1 MEEVQSKDGGCF
13 GIVAATVPIVR
24 FSKIWDNKFRFF
36 RSLVL
41 MLCGCKMKTLL
52 MESEWRIKAFETEWF
67 GKLICVSYREQK
79 VNDFIHNIV
88 TSLMDSQ
95 KPLLKT
101 FKWQKLVWFSHV
113 V

>member
-1 MEEVQSKDGGCF
+1 
-13 GIVAATVPIVR
+13 
-24 FSKIWDNKFRFF
+24 
-36 RSLVL
+36 

-52 MESEWRIKAFETEWF
+52 MESEWQIKAFETEWF

-79 VNDFIHNIV
+79 VNNFIHNIV

-113 V
+113 VWHDTLPSYKVMLKVVNAMASN